1 MKPHND
7 LPLAWLTGAGGLIGS
22 HLAAQVPSNWRLRAL
37 ARGDLE
43 LLDHAAVVERF
54 KRERPSLVIHCAAVS
69 KAAACQADP
78 ALARR
83 LNVDATRLLAELG
96 ADARIVFLSS
106 DLVFDGR
113 RGRSPEN
120 AIPNP
125 LHLYG
130 ETKAAAEEVLRR
142 HPRHLIVRTSL
153 NYGTSPTG
161 DRAFNEEMLAAV
173 RAGRRQ
179 KLFTDEFRC
188 PIAVE
193 DTARLIWALIG
204 AAATGIHHV
213 AGGERLSRWEIGQR
227 LLGRHLELAGQLE
240 PASLREFSGPPRA
253 PDTSL
258 DCGKTE
264 RLLGEAMPCFLVP
277 ER

>member
-1 MKPHND
+1 MKPASD

-22 HLAAQVPSNWRLRAL
+22 HLVAKVPPGWRLGAL
-37 ARGDLE
+37 ARGDLD
-43 LLDHAAVVERF
+43 LLDHAAVAARF
-54 KRERPSLVIHCAAVS
+54 QRERPSLVIHCAAIS

-78 ALARR
+78 PLARR
-83 LNVDATRLLAELG
+83 LNVDATRVLAELG
-96 ADARIVFLSS
+96 GDARIVFLSS
-106 DLVFDGR
+106 DLVFDGC
-113 RGRSPEN
+113 RGRYPEN
-120 AIPNP
+120 AILNP

-130 ETKAAAEEVLRR
+130 ETKAAAEEALRR

-153 NYGTSPTG
+153 NYGASPTG
-161 DRAFNEEMLAAV
+161 DRAFNEEMLAAM

-204 AAATGIHHV
+204 AAATGTHHV

-227 LLGRHLELAGQLE
+227 LLRRHPELAGQLE
-240 PASLREFSGPPRA
+240 PASLREFAGPPRA

-264 RLLGEAMPCFLVP
+264 RLLGGAMPRFLVP